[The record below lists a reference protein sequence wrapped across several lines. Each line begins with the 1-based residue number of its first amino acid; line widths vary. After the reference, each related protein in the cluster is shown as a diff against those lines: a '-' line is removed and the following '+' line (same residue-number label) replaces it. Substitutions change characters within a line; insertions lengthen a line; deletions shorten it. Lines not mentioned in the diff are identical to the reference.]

1 MLRAS
6 IESEGGEVDLRSLAD
21 GSLAEGSSIVGAG
34 ALLGLVEATLSGGVP
49 GIGEGPNR
57 SDGANVSNSAGVSE
71 IAKAGDR
78 IRGELGS
85 AALVDAAAIIGN
97 FERMVRIADATGIP
111 LDAPVNVGTE
121 SIRADLGIDQYE
133 SAAHTAAVRGWQRA
147 LGRAID
153 PLLRIV
159 LRWRGSRSKS
169 NLG

>member
-34 ALLGLVEATLSGGVP
+34 ALVGLVEATLTAGAAGA
-49 GIGEGPNR
+49 GERPNR
-57 SDGANVSNSAGVSE
+57 SEHSNSSGISE

-78 IRGELGS
+78 IRNELGRE
-85 AALVDAAAIIGN
+85 ALVDAAAIIGN

-111 LDAPVNVGTE
+111 LDAPVNVATE
-121 SIRADLGIDQYE
+121 AIRADLGIDRYE
-133 SAAHTAAVRGWQRA
+133 SSAHTTAVRGWQRA
-147 LGRAID
+147 IGRAID
-153 PLLRIV
+153 PLLKLV

-169 NLG
+169 NPD